1 MPARFLDMILHDIP
15 ITAGLALLKIE
26 GELDF
31 AGAPAVRT
39 ALAKAADQGAVAR
52 MVIDLG
58 DVTAADDRGVASL
71 AAAVRQ
77 AVARHPAL
85 RVIAVAPDSSLA
97 GALSKEKIPVYGRGA
112 DALRFID
119 PEQAA

>member
-1 MPARFLDMILHDIP
+1 MTLHDIP
-15 ITAGLALLKIE
+15 IAPGLALLKIE

-39 ALAKAADQGAVAR
+39 ALAKAADHDAVAR

-58 DVTAADDRGVASL
+58 DVTAADNRGVASL

-77 AVARHPAL
+77 AIARHPSL

-97 GALSKEKIPVYGRGA
+97 GALSKAKILVYGRGA
-112 DALRFID
+112 DARRFID
-119 PEQAA
+119 PQKAA

>member
-1 MPARFLDMILHDIP
+1 MILHDVP
-15 ITAGLALLKIE
+15 IAAGLALLKIE

-31 AGAPAVRT
+31 AGAPAVRS
-39 ALAKAADQGAVAR
+39 ALAKAADNSTVAR

-58 DVTAADDRGVASL
+58 DVTAADDKGVSSL
-71 AAAVRQ
+71 AAAVRR

-85 RVIAVAPDSSLA
+85 RVIAVAPDTSLA
-97 GALSKEKIPVYGRGA
+97 GALSAAHIPVYGRGA
-112 DALRFID
+112 DALRFVD

>member
-1 MPARFLDMILHDIP
+1 MPATRFSDMILHDIP
-15 ITAGLALLKIE
+15 VTAGLALLKIE

-31 AGAPAVRT
+31 AGAPAVRS
-39 ALAKAADQGAVAR
+39 ALAKAVDHAAVAR

-58 DVTAADDRGVASL
+58 DVTTADNRGVASL

-97 GALSKEKIPVYGRGA
+97 GALSKAK
-112 DALRFID
+112 
-119 PEQAA
+119 

>member
-1 MPARFLDMILHDIP
+1 MTLHDIP
-15 ITAGLALLKIE
+15 VAAGLALLKIE

-31 AGAPAVRT
+31 TGAPAVRS
-39 ALAKAADQGAVAR
+39 ALAKTADDATVAR

-58 DVTAADDRGVASL
+58 DITAADDRGVASL

-85 RVIAVAPDSSLA
+85 RVIAVAPDASLA
-97 GALSKEKIPVYGRGA
+97 GALSAAKIPVYGHGA
-112 DALRFID
+112 DALRYID